1 MDEKL
6 GRINMSL
13 LPYGQGEVAK
23 TGPSQTIKDVSH
35 LAGCDPL
42 EFRKGTVSAVAE
54 YGLFVNLEG
63 VDGLLHISKM
73 RYVCRSVFVFLH
85 VCRSIIRDRVCVYV
99 FYIEMLLQVKM
110 TVFCPRSYFVFVP

>member
-13 LPYGQGEVAK
+13 LPYGQGEVSK
-23 TGPSQTIKDVSH
+23 SSPTQMIKDVSH
-35 LAGCDPL
+35 LAGSDPK
-42 EFRKGTVSAVAE
+42 EFRKGTVSAVAD

-73 RYVCRSVFVFLH
+73 RSENMHVGFHRRILIFQSVPEIFL
-85 VCRSIIRDRVCVYV
+85 RW
-99 FYIEMLLQVKM
+99 Q
-110 TVFCPRSYFVFVP
+110 